1 MSTAERRHDDEAPR
15 PHDSATCNDPLCQDP
30 ACREAA
36 DRSTKVDREA
46 LVPRIVAML
55 ESVYDPEIPVNIWEL
70 GLIYGIDVS
79 DEGDVTIRM
88 TLTAPNCPV
97 AGSLPI
103 EVEMRVASIPGVRS
117 CRVELTWDPPW
128 TPDRMSETARLMLG
142 LD

>member
-1 MSTAERRHDDEAPR
+1 MSTAENRHQDEASR
-15 PHDSATCNDPLCQDP
+15 PHDSSTCNDPLCQDP
-30 ACREAA
+30 ACRAAA
-36 DRSTKVDREA
+36 DRSTRVDKEA
-46 LVPRIVAML
+46 LVPKIVAML
-55 ESVYDPEIPVNIWEL
+55 ESIYDPEIPVNIWEL

-79 DEGDVTIRM
+79 DEGDVTVRM

>member
-1 MSTAERRHDDEAPR
+1 MSTAEDPRREGGHAGHDTEN
-15 PHDSATCNDPLCQDP
+15 CNDPLCRDP
-30 ACREAA
+30 ACRAA
-36 DRSTKVDREA
+36 AERTGPVDKEA

-55 ESVYDPEIPVNIWEL
+55 ESIYDPEIPVNIWEL
-70 GLIYGIDVS
+70 GLVYGIDVS

-97 AGSLPI
+97 AGSLPV
-103 EVEMRVASIPGVRS
+103 EVEMRVGSIPGVRS

-142 LD
+142 LE

>member
-1 MSTAERRHDDEAPR
+1 MSTTGNRHPGEAGS
-15 PHDSATCNDPLCQDP
+15 PHDASSCNDPLCRDP
-30 ACREAA
+30 ACRAAA
-36 DRSTKVDREA
+36 DRSATVDKEA

-70 GLIYGIDVS
+70 GLVYGIDIS
-79 DEGDVTIRM
+79 DEGDVTVRM

-97 AGSLPI
+97 AGSLPL
-103 EVEMRVASIPGVRS
+103 EVEMRVASVPGVRS

-128 TPDRMSETARLMLG
+128 TPERMSETARLMLG